1 MNVKV
6 INNEVFAQVI
16 LIQRAK
22 RLNNLYINH
31 KKSRGKECIHVTI
44 FNINLALVKNKTNMA
59 DLTTLK

>member
-31 KKSRGKECIHVTI
+31 KKAEEKSA
-44 FNINLALVKNKTNMA
+44 FM
-59 DLTTLK
+59 